1 MYFMTEIVVFF
12 VSGATPLHCPKPQDE
27 EEEYI
32 EEAAVT

>member
-1 MYFMTEIVVFF
+1 MYFMTEIVVSC
-12 VSGATPLHCPKPQDE
+12 VCGATPLHCPKLQD